1 MDKEMTETIKG
12 MYADNDSIDLD
23 LYFDGMFAG
32 LEFALI
38 AIRNRNASYDT
49 PIIYELERNIS
60 DLKNCI
66 NSVKNKNKIK

>member
-1 MDKEMTETIKG
+1 MDKEMTEIIKS
-12 MYADNDSIDLD
+12 MYADNDSINLD

-32 LEFALI
+32 LEFAI
-38 AIRNRNASYDT
+38 ITISNRNASYDS

-66 NSVKNKNKIK
+66 NFVLV